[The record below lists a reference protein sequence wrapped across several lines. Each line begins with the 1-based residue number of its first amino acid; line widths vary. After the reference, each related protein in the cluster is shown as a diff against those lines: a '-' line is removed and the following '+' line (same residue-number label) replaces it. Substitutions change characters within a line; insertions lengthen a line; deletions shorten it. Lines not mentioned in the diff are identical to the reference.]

1 MRKYRQT
8 TTNISCTN
16 DKELAEKVNR
26 LGAAGDM
33 PMTIKPTTPEATDTK
48 QWYAVNYWV
57 RE

>member
-1 MRKYRQT
+1 MKKYRQT
-8 TTNISCTN
+8 TTKISCTS

-26 LGAAGDM
+26 LGAVGDM
-33 PMTIKPTTPEATDTK
+33 PITIKPTIPEATDTK